1 MSGIGGLLGK
11 EKSSLPKMP
20 SSAPKMPSSM
30 PKVPGGASGS
40 AGSAGAADSTQ
51 GSEPTPAVG
60 AARWLN
66 IIALLVII
74 AVITGSLVQQFGYG
88 QAPCAL
94 CVVQRSALIGM
105 ALGPILNLLMGL
117 SPKHYALTIIAA
129 LVGSAAA
136 GKQAIN
142 EASGTLKLDPNDVVM
157 GIPLYYWALGV
168 CIAGILA
175 CAIMLLWSSSWQ
187 SEDTGVLFHRGPAR
201 AATFTV
207 IGWLFTYICLTIW
220 QVIANCGVTMCPANP
235 ASTGAQSTQFTFAVT
250 RNGTETTIISVP
262 GFITVLLSLGLISLL
277 AGVILNRRIGKK
289 TKKD

>member
-1 MSGIGGLLGK
+1 MSGLQGMLGK

-30 PKVPGGASGS
+30 PKAPGGSSGS
-40 AGSAGAADSTQ
+40 AGSEGSADSTQ
-51 GSEPTPAVG
+51 GLEPTPAVG

-66 IIALLVII
+66 IIALLIII
-74 AVITGSLVQQFGYG
+74 AVVTGSLVQQFGYG

-105 ALGPILNLLMGL
+105 ALGPIMNLLMGL
-117 SPKHYALTIIAA
+117 SPKNYAITIIAA

-136 GKQAIN
+136 GRQAIN
-142 EASGTLKLDPNDVVM
+142 EASGSLKLDPNDVVM

-175 CAIMLLWSSSWQ
+175 CAFMLLWTSSWK
-187 SEDTGVLFHRGPAR
+187 SEDDGVLHLRGPAR
-201 AATFTV
+201 AATFAV

-220 QVIANCGVTMCPANP
+220 QVFANCGVSMCPANP
-235 ASTGAQSTQFTFAVT
+235 ASTGAQSVQFTFAVT
-250 RNGTETTIISVP
+250 RDGQETTLISIP
-262 GFITVLLSLGLISLL
+262 GFITVLLSLGLLSLL
-277 AGVILNRRIGKK
+277 FGVILNRRMGKK
-289 TKKD
+289 AA

>member
-1 MSGIGGLLGK
+1 
-11 EKSSLPKMP
+11 
-20 SSAPKMPSSM
+20 M
-30 PKVPGGASGS
+30 PKLPAGASGS
-40 AGSAGAADSTQ
+40 ATSDGSVDSAQ
-51 GSEPTPAVG
+51 GSEPTPSVG
-60 AARWLN
+60 AARWIN

-74 AVITGSLVQQFGYG
+74 AVVTGSLVQQFGYG
-88 QAPCAL
+88 QPPCAL

-105 ALGPILNLLMGL
+105 ALGPIMNLLMGL
-117 SPKHYALTIIAA
+117 SPKHYAITIIAA

-136 GKQAIN
+136 GRQAIN

-175 CAIMLLWSSSWQ
+175 CAIMLLWASSWPT
-187 SEDTGVLFHRGPAR
+187 EDKGLLFHRGPAR
-201 AATFTV
+201 AATFAV
-207 IGWLFTYICLTIW
+207 IGWLFTYVCLTIW

-250 RNGTETTIISVP
+250 RDGQETTIISIP

-277 AGVILNRRIGKK
+277 LGVILNRRLGKK
-289 TKKD
+289 TKTDK